1 MRNRM
6 IGGSR
11 KRSNDFSRSK
21 ATKAATT
28 KPCREV
34 LMMISMMLC
43 ILISACGNITETP
56 PLEVDI
62 TQTPALQLTP
72 VELQT
77 GYGVKGSWFELYFTD
92 PVDPF
97 SSQATGGVDGPL
109 VEAIDAA
116 RLSIDVAAYSLTLNS
131 VRNALLNAHDR
142 GVTIRM
148 VMESANMDSSDA
160 EILLEA
166 GVPMVGDQQD
176 GLMHN
181 KFMVIDKS
189 EVWLGSM
196 NFTDS
201 GAYDDNNHILRILS
215 TKMAENFTKE
225 FDEMFLENSFGD
237 NVRRETPHPTLT
249 IDSTRL
255 DTFFSPDDGVASQI
269 ATVLSGAEESIY
281 FLAFSFTANE
291 LGDIV
296 REKAEAGLTVRGVMD
311 EEQVKSNQGTEYDPF
326 KQADLDVRIDG
337 IEGQMHHKV
346 FIIDESI
353 VVVGSYNFSQ
363 SAETRNDENLLIIY
377 NEAIAE
383 QFLLEFQRVWE
394 VAHD

>member
-1 MRNRM
+1 MNYFRFQSV
-6 IGGSR
+6 I
-11 KRSNDFSRSK
+11 
-21 ATKAATT
+21 
-28 KPCREV
+28 
-34 LMMISMMLC
+34 LILC
-43 ILISACGNITETP
+43 ILISACGEVTSTPEVEITER
-56 PLEVDI
+56 
-62 TQTPALQLTP
+62 PASETKLTP
-72 VELQT
+72 IDLQT
-77 GYGVKGSWFELYFTD
+77 GYGVKGTWFELYFTD
-92 PVDPF
+92 PVNPF

-142 GVTIRM
+142 GVTVRM
-148 VMESANMDSSDA
+148 VMESTNMDSSDM

-166 GVPMVGDQQD
+166 GVPIVGDEND
-176 GLMHN
+176 GLMHD

-201 GAYDDNNHILRILS
+201 GAYDDSNHIMRIRS

-249 IDSTRL
+249 IDSTRV
-255 DTFFSPDDGVASQI
+255 DTFFSPDDGVVSAI
-269 ATVLSGAEESIY
+269 YALLSEAEESVY
-281 FLAFSFTANE
+281 FLAFSFTTNE
-291 LGDIV
+291 LGDII

-337 IEGQMHHKV
+337 IDGQMHHKI
-346 FIIDESI
+346 FIVDESI
-353 VVVGSYNFSQ
+353 VVLGSYNFSRA
-363 SAETRNDENLLIIY
+363 AEERNDENLLIIY
-377 NEAIAE
+377 NKAIAQ
-383 QFLLEFQRVWE
+383 QFMMEFQRVWE
-394 VAHD
+394 AAHD